1 MILRK
6 YILPNNKGEK
16 MLRYVINRVK
26 SSIVVLLVVSMITF
40 FVLMII
46 PGDPAELI
54 LGTDATPQMIEDLH
68 IAMGLD
74 KPLYAQYLSWLT
86 DFFKFDMGTSYVY
99 GESVST
105 LIVKALPVTISISV
119 FAMIIAT
126 AFAFLTGMLSA
137 VKKDSFID
145 YFSRSIMQLGTA
157 IPSFW
162 VGMVFIVYFGL
173 RLKIFPVSGFVPA
186 SNSFWGFIKSIA
198 MPSIIL
204 AIGEV
209 GTLLRI
215 VRSSM
220 LDSLKQDYMDMA
232 KVKGLN
238 SGRIYMKYA
247 LRGALIAPIT
257 IIGMQFAKL
266 AGGTVVVE
274 TIFAL
279 PGIGRLVLTAVE
291 HRDIVLLQGLVM
303 FITSTVI
310 LITLM
315 VDVFI
320 MLINP
325 RIRSVERGE

>member
-1 MILRK
+1 
-6 YILPNNKGEK
+6 

-26 SSIVVLLVVSMITF
+26 SSIVVLFAVSIITF

-46 PGDPAELI
+46 PGDPAQLI
-54 LGTDATPQMIEDLH
+54 LGTDATPEMIKDLH
-68 IAMGLD
+68 AAMGLD
-74 KPLYAQYLSWLT
+74 KPLYQQYAGWLSDLL
-86 DFFKFDMGTSYVY
+86 KLDMGKSYVY
-99 GESVST
+99 GESVRT
-105 LIVKALPVTISISV
+105 LKVKALPVTLSIAV

-126 AFAFLTGMLSA
+126 AFAFLLGILSA
-137 VKKDSFID
+137 VKKNSFID

-162 VGMVFIVYFGL
+162 MGMVFIFYFGL
-173 RLKIFPVSGFVPA
+173 RLKIFPVSGFV
-186 SNSFWGFIKSIA
+186 SMGSSLTGFIKSITL
-198 MPSIIL
+198 PSIVL
-204 AIGEV
+204 AIGEI

-232 KVKGLN
+232 KIKGL
-238 SGRIYMKYA
+238 SSWKIYMKYA

-310 LITLM
+310 FISLT
-315 VDVFI
+315 VDILI

-325 RIRSVERGE
+325 RIKSVERGE

>member
-1 MILRK
+1 
-6 YILPNNKGEK
+6 

-26 SSIVVLLVVSMITF
+26 SSLVVLLVVSIITF
-40 FVLMII
+40 VVLMII
-46 PGDPAELI
+46 PGNPAQLI
-54 LGTDATPQMIEDLH
+54 LGTDATPEMIEELQK
-68 IAMGLD
+68 AMGLD
-74 KPLYAQYLSWLT
+74 KPFYQQYLSWLL
-86 DFFKFDMGTSYVY
+86 DLVKFDMGESYVY
-99 GESVST
+99 GESVTT
-105 LIVKALPVTISISV
+105 LIARALPVTMSISV
-119 FAMIIAT
+119 YAMTIAT
-126 AFAFLTGMLSA
+126 VFAFLFGMLSA
-137 VKKDSFID
+137 VKKNSFID

-162 VGMVFIVYFGL
+162 IGMVFIVFFAL
-173 RLKIFPVSGFVPA
+173 RLKILPDSGFVPM
-186 SNSFWGFIKSIA
+186 SVSFPKFIRSITLPA
-198 MPSIIL
+198 VVLSL
-204 AIGEV
+204 GEI

-220 LDSLKQDYMDMA
+220 LDSLMQDYMDMA
-232 KVKGLN
+232 KVQGL
-238 SGRIYMKYA
+238 STGKIYMKYA

-310 LITLM
+310 FITLM
-315 VDVFI
+315 VDVMI
-320 MLINP
+320 MAINP
-325 RIRSVERGE
+325 RIKTVERGEQ

>member
-1 MILRK
+1 
-6 YILPNNKGEK
+6 

-26 SSIVVLLVVSMITF
+26 SSIVVLLVVSIITF
-40 FVLMII
+40 IVLMII
-46 PGDPAELI
+46 PGDPAQLI
-54 LGTDATPQMIEDLH
+54 LGTEATPEMIEDLH
-68 IAMGLD
+68 KAMGLD
-74 KPLYAQYLSWLT
+74 KPLYQQYSSWLA
-86 DFFKFDMGTSYVY
+86 DLIKLDMGKSYVY
-99 GESVST
+99 GESVTT
-105 LIVKALPVTISISV
+105 LIARALPVTMSISV
-119 FAMIIAT
+119 LAMIFAT
-126 AFAFLTGMLSA
+126 TFAFLFGILSA
-137 VKKDSFID
+137 IKKNSFID

-162 VGMVFIVYFGL
+162 IGMVFIVYFGL
-173 RLKIFPVSGFVPA
+173 RLKLFPVSGFVPM
-186 SNSFWGFIKSIA
+186 NESFLGFLKSITL
-198 MPSIIL
+198 PSIVL
-204 AIGEV
+204 SFGEI

-232 KVKGLN
+232 KIQGLRA
-238 SGRIYMKYA
+238 GKIYLKYA

-310 LITLM
+310 IITLM
-315 VDVFI
+315 IDVLI
-320 MLINP
+320 MIINP
-325 RIRSVERGE
+325 RIKSVERGE